1 MVDFSLT
8 LSINSDDLKIIK
20 AATLRITLA
29 KLVNFEINVGE
40 SMAISSFTASLIW
53 LVFEPF
59 PYNNITW
66 NEEYSIYCSSQ
77 FELTKGTVISK
88 ISQTDYPAIDASY
101 YSFTSNGLFDGPFT
115 DSNSPPSGAYKVNN
129 NMPNTQYPALTFGLQ
144 QKASIN
150 GSGINP
156 SPLNAAVV
164 PAALN
169 ATFTPLTTVYVWLQ
183 ASYTSGTVIT
193 QVNGNA
199 TIVTF
204 GGSVTEKS
212 LVYNPATG
220 TFIPSSGGNVTALAS
235 FAALASFDD
244 PDVKILKQA
253 GVY

>member
-8 LSINSDDLKIIK
+8 LSISSDDLKIIK

-150 GSGINP
+150 GQNIP
-156 SPLNAAVV
+156 QSPLNASVV
-164 PAALN
+164 PSTYPI
-169 ATFTPLTTVYVWLQ
+169 TFAPSNIVYVWLQ
-183 ASYTSGTVIT
+183 TPLSSGTVISKLPEKFT
-193 QVNGNA
+193 E
-199 TIVTF
+199 VTF
-204 GGSVTEKS
+204 QDNPIKQLQYDSSTGS
-212 LVYNPATG
+212 
-220 TFIPSSGGNVTALAS
+220 FI
-235 FAALASFDD
+235 
-244 PDVKILKQA
+244 
-253 GVY
+253 